1 MTARAAG
8 TTIVILVA
16 GSLIGKPGALSSAQ
30 QPRTVSNGVY
40 TADQATRGGAA
51 YQKSCSVCHLEDLSG
66 DQFATPL
73 VGETFAQR
81 WKDSNVGELF
91 TAVKGTMPANS
102 PGSLADETYADILA
116 YLLTMNKYPAGG
128 QELGTNAQELTKITF
143 KNP

>member
-1 MTARAAG
+1 MMARAAG
-8 TTIVILVA
+8 TIVTLVA
-16 GSLIGKPGALSSAQ
+16 GSLIGTAGALSSAQ
-30 QPRTVSNGVY
+30 QLRTVSSGVY

-73 VGETFAQR
+73 VGETFTQR
-81 WKDSNVGELF
+81 WKDGNVGELF
-91 TAVKGTMPANS
+91 TVVKGTMPANS
-102 PGSLADETYADILA
+102 PGSLVDETYADIVA

-128 QELGTNAQELTKITF
+128 QELGTDAQKLTKITF